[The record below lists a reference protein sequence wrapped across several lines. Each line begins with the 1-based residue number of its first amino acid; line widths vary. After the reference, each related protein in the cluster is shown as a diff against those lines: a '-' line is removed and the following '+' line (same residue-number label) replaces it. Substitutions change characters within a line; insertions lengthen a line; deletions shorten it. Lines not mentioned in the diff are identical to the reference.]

1 MKLTLPKRI
10 LSIAELTLVFLIVM
24 SMAVPFVVMP
34 DILYPDR
41 MDSLYVKS
49 LELKYIQSD
58 TSATKKRP
66 EDFLYNPGSLNL
78 PYKNFEVITN
88 DSISINSWYI
98 PSEAKQN
105 FIVIILHD
113 LNDSRISCLNLA
125 HALHD
130 RNLDVCLVDLRAHG
144 SSGGTEFT
152 PGEGS
157 VSDVRLVIDSLSS
170 NYYMDQ
176 LAIIGIGTGA
186 AVAAQLTS
194 VDERVNALVLQSPF
208 ISLHKF
214 LHSHYRKKWGSLHNL
229 YSFIAGVRIKNQIG
243 YSAEKLNLPEIC
255 KSISVPTLVL
265 AGNRDEEVPYL
276 ESVSVFDALE
286 AELKNLIT
294 INNAAHDDF
303 EDKGGKA
310 YFDAI
315 SSFLHEAVPAEAER
329 VRKKI
334 VKND

>member
-10 LSIAELTLVFLIVM
+10 LSIAELTFVFFIVM

-49 LELKYIQSD
+49 LEIKYIQSD
-58 TSATKKRP
+58 TSTIKKKP

-78 PYKNFEVITN
+78 PYENFEVVTK
-88 DSISINSWYI
+88 DSVIIKAWYI

-105 FIVIILHD
+105 FIVIVLHD
-113 LNDSRISCLNLA
+113 LNDSRISGLNLA
-125 HALHD
+125 RALHD

-144 SSGGTEFT
+144 SSGGTEFS
-152 PGEGS
+152 PGGLA
-157 VSDVRLVIDSLSS
+157 VSDMRLVIDSLST

-176 LAIIGIGTGA
+176 LALIGIGTGA
-186 AVAAQLTS
+186 AVAAQLTF
-194 VDERVNALVLQSPF
+194 VDERVNALVMQSPF
-208 ISLHKF
+208 MSLHKF

-229 YSFIAGVRIKNQIG
+229 YSVIAGVRIKNQLG

-255 KSISVPTLVL
+255 KSISVPTLVV

-276 ESVSVFDALE
+276 ESVSVFDASA

-294 INNAAHDDF
+294 INDATHDDF

-315 SSFLHEAVPAEAER
+315 SSFLHEAVPAEVER